1 MEYAGRLHRF
11 LAFVVD
17 AIVLTVVSFVL
28 VAIGIIDSFGEDAS
42 AGDQVVQAVINFG
55 YYILLTAAFGATLGK
70 MALGIVVVDESGRK
84 AGFFKV
90 LIRETIGKIVS
101 AFILLLGFIW
111 ILFDGKRQ
119 GWHDK
124 IGGTFVVKAR

>member
-11 LAFVVD
+11 AAFIID
-17 AIVLTVVSFVL
+17 AIVISVVIVVL
-28 VAIGIIDSFGEDAS
+28 DAVGIIDIGEPS
-42 AGDQVVQAVINFG
+42 ATDQVLEAVISFG

-70 MALGIVVVDESGRK
+70 MALGMRVVDESGQK
-84 AGFFKV
+84 AGFLKV
-90 LIRETIGKIVS
+90 LVRETIGKIVS
-101 AFILLLGFIW
+101 AIVVFLGFIW
-111 ILFDGKRQ
+111 ILFDGNRQ

>member
-11 LAFVVD
+11 LAFVID
-17 AIVLTVVSFVL
+17 VLIIGVITVVL
-28 VAIGIIDSFGEDAS
+28 DAVGVINLGDPS
-42 AGDQVVQAVINFG
+42 TTDQVLEAAVSFG
-55 YYILLTAAFGATLGK
+55 YYILLTAALGATPGK
-70 MALGIVVVDESGRK
+70 MALGMTVVDENGQK
-84 AGFFKV
+84 AGFLKV

-101 AFILLLGFIW
+101 ALVLFLGFIW
-111 ILFDGKRQ
+111 ILFDDKRQ

>member
-11 LAFVVD
+11 AAFIID
-17 AIVLTVVSFVL
+17 AIVISVVIVVL
-28 VAIGIIDSFGEDAS
+28 DAIGIIDIGEPS
-42 AGDQVVQAVINFG
+42 ATDQVLEAVISFG

-70 MALGIVVVDESGRK
+70 MALGMRVVDESGQK
-84 AGFFKV
+84 AGFLKV
-90 LIRETIGKIVS
+90 LVRETIGKIVS
-101 AFILLLGFIW
+101 AIVVFLGFIW
-111 ILFDGKRQ
+111 ILFDGNRQ

>member
-11 LAFVVD
+11 AAFAIDVVVISVI
-17 AIVLTVVSFVL
+17 IVVL
-28 VAIGIIDSFGEDAS
+28 GAIGVINLGEPS
-42 AGDQVVQAVINFG
+42 STDQLLEAVISFG
-55 YYILLTAAFGATLGK
+55 YY
-70 MALGIVVVDESGRK
+70 V
-84 AGFFKV
+84 
-90 LIRETIGKIVS
+90 VS
-101 AFILLLGFIW
+101 APILFLGYVW

>member
-11 LAFVVD
+11 AAFIVD
-17 AIVLTVVSFVL
+17 AIVISVVIGILS
-28 VAIGIIDSFGEDAS
+28 AIGVIDLGNPS
-42 AGDQVVQAVINFG
+42 ATDQVLEAVISFG

-70 MALGIVVVDESGRK
+70 MALGMKVVDESGQK
-84 AGFFKV
+84 TDFFKV

-101 AFILLLGFIW
+101 AIVLFIGFIW
-111 ILFDGKRQ
+111 ILFDDKRQ